1 MAELTCGEGGST
13 GAEIVT
19 QINWN
24 TEDIETRRPFKHN
37 TIVDTLDIPETYTK
51 VAELHYVDMPSGVY
65 ILNMTSTYQL
75 DVVNKSV
82 FVQFILDNGTPEEF
96 SREPKD
102 KTDRSTFNYSFP
114 YTHTNT
120 SPFDFELFMRK
131 EDTSGTLDCF
141 FGNVWIEKKAE
152 LPVTV

>member
-24 TEDIETRRPFKHN
+24 TEDIATRTPFMHN

-51 VAELHYVDMPSGVY
+51 IGELHYTDMPSGVY
-65 ILNMTSTYQL
+65 ILNISSTYQL
-75 DVVNKSV
+75 DIANKSV
-82 FVQFILDNGTPEEF
+82 FVQFTMEGLPPEEF
-96 SREPKD
+96 SSEPKD

-114 YTHTNT
+114 YIHTNT
-120 SPFDFELFMRK
+120 ETFDFELFMRK
-131 EDTSGTLDCF
+131 EDTNGTLNCQY
-141 FGNVWIEKKAE
+141 GNVWIEKKAE
-152 LPVTV
+152 LP